1 MSRSKLRGE
10 QIEAT
15 KNPEFTWSIDGD
27 VQLIEYEAGKTKS
40 ITYDGQGRVDKI
52 DFTNN
57 GIIYR
62 KVFAYNLDGTVA
74 SITETEIVI

>member
-62 KVFAYNLDGTVA
+62 KVFTYNLDDTVA
-74 SITETEIVI
+74 SIAETEIVI